1 MLPAFAAKCLQQC
14 THNQHLQQTPALS
27 SKPTGWCCC
36 WTMGQTDGW
45 TERQTPDSYTD
56 PAPHTMRAVST
67 TEQQSTNQKQQS
79 LWCYFSCHSDTIIQ
93 LPQWMVTLSHLTLY
107 SILRCMRCCISSRR
121 IINCSTLYTACSGYF
136 CDRNEITPVSLFS
149 CLIK

>member
-27 SKPTGWCCC
+27 SKPTSCCCC

-45 TERQTPDSYTD
+45 TERQTPDRYTD

-93 LPQWMVTLSHLTLY
+93 LPQGWLHSVTWLCTASCAACDAVSPHVVSSTAALCTQHAPDISVTEMKSHQSVFL
-107 SILRCMRCCISSRR
+107 
-121 IINCSTLYTACSGYF
+121 AA
-136 CDRNEITPVSLFS
+136 
-149 CLIK
+149 